1 MSPPKSWRSWKEK
14 TEGIF
19 ISKLLAPHLARLN
32 VYMTPI
38 IHFQAGRG
46 RRRPVRPRGET
57 TSGLHLKQRTG
68 TYLTLFMDYYGLKTD
83 WPGLD
88 DARKRPCAKDRAEAV
103 NRATQDA
110 VCRLFPERRAERR
123 FIPYVAMHEFE
134 ALLFSAGDSRL
145 RLQVKPALIANI
157 VAKCGSPEEIDD
169 SPDTAPS
176 KKTHQL
182 SNGFRKTTTGIAV
195 AEDIG
200 LSAIRARCPLF
211 DEWLTAIERLRNR
224 RRTERRLFRSK

>member
-1 MSPPKSWRSWKEK
+1 MNESAEIVALVEGK

-19 ISKLLAPHLARLN
+19 ISKLLAPHLTRLN

-38 IHFQAGRG
+38 IISKPGEKGGDVRFGR
-46 RRRPVRPRGET
+46 VKNDI
-57 TSGLHLKQRTG
+57 GLHLKQRTG

-134 ALLFSAGDSRL
+134 ALLFSAPEILAS

-176 KKTHQL
+176 KRLIQL

-211 DEWLTAIERLRNR
+211 DEWLTAIERLPESE
-224 RRTERRLFRSK
+224 TD

>member
-1 MSPPKSWRSWKEK
+1 MNESAEIVALVEGK

-19 ISKLLAPHLARLN
+19 ISKLLAPHLTRLN

-38 IHFQAGRG
+38 IISKPGEKGGDVRFGR
-46 RRRPVRPRGET
+46 VKNDI
-57 TSGLHLKQRTG
+57 GLHLKQRTG
-68 TYLTLFMDYYGLKTD
+68 TYLTLFVDYYGLKGD

-88 DARKRPCAKDRAEAV
+88 EAKRRPRAKDRAEAV

-134 ALLFSAGDSRL
+134 ALLFSAPEILAS

-176 KKTHQL
+176 KRLIQL

-211 DEWLTAIERLRNR
+211 DEWLTVIERLPASE
-224 RRTERRLFRSK
+224 TD

>member
-1 MSPPKSWRSWKEK
+1 MNESAEIVALVEGK

-19 ISKLLAPHLARLN
+19 ISKLLAPHLTRLN

-38 IHFQAGRG
+38 IISKPGEKGGDVRFGR
-46 RRRPVRPRGET
+46 VKNDI
-57 TSGLHLKQRTG
+57 GLHLKQRTG

-103 NRATQDA
+103 NRATRNA

-134 ALLFSAGDSRL
+134 ALLFSAPEILAS

-176 KKTHQL
+176 KRLIQL

-211 DEWLTAIERLRNR
+211 DEWLTAIERLPESE
-224 RRTERRLFRSK
+224 TD

>member
-1 MSPPKSWRSWKEK
+1 MNESAEIVALVEGK

-38 IHFQAGRG
+38 IISKPGEKGGDVRFGR
-46 RRRPVRPRGET
+46 VKNDI
-57 TSGLHLKQRTG
+57 GLHLKQRTG

-88 DARKRPCAKDRAEAV
+88 EAKKRPLAKDRAEAV
-103 NRATQDA
+103 NRATRNA

-123 FIPYVAMHEFE
+123 FISYVAMHEFE
-134 ALLFSAGDSRL
+134 ALLFSAPEILAS

-176 KKTHQL
+176 KRLIQL

-211 DEWLTAIERLRNR
+211 DEWLTAIERLPESE
-224 RRTERRLFRSK
+224 TD

>member
-1 MSPPKSWRSWKEK
+1 MNESAEIVALVEGK

-19 ISKLLAPHLARLN
+19 ISKLLAPHLTRLN

-38 IHFQAGRG
+38 IISKPGEKGGDVRFGR
-46 RRRPVRPRGET
+46 VKNDI
-57 TSGLHLKQRTG
+57 GLHLKQRTG
-68 TYLTLFMDYYGLKTD
+68 TYLTLFVDYYGLKGD

-88 DARKRPCAKDRAEAV
+88 EAKRRPRAKDRAEAV

-134 ALLFSAGDSRL
+134 ALLFSAPEILAS

-176 KKTHQL
+176 KRLIQL

-211 DEWLTAIERLRNR
+211 DEWLTAIERLPESE
-224 RRTERRLFRSK
+224 TD

>member
-1 MSPPKSWRSWKEK
+1 MNESAEIVALVEGK

-19 ISKLLAPHLARLN
+19 ISKLLAPHLTRLN

-38 IHFQAGRG
+38 IISKPGEKGGDVRFGR
-46 RRRPVRPRGET
+46 VKNDI
-57 TSGLHLKQRTG
+57 GLHLKQRTG
-68 TYLTLFMDYYGLKTD
+68 TYLTLFVDYYGLKGD

-88 DARKRPCAKDRAEAV
+88 EAKRRPRAKDRAEAV

-134 ALLFSAGDSRL
+134 ALLFSAPEILAS

-157 VAKCGSPEEIDD
+157 VAECESPEEIDD

-176 KKTHQL
+176 KRLIHL
-182 SNGFRKTTTGIAV
+182 SNGFRKTTTGIAI
-195 AEDIG
+195 AEEIG

-211 DEWLTAIERLRNR
+211 DEWLTVIERLPESE
-224 RRTERRLFRSK
+224 TD

>member
-1 MSPPKSWRSWKEK
+1 MSEFAEIVALVEGTTEK
-14 TEGIF
+14 IF
-19 ISKLLAPHLARLN
+19 VSKLLAPHLARWN

-38 IHFQAGRG
+38 IISKPGEKGGDVRFGR
-46 RRRPVRPRGET
+46 VKNDI
-57 TSGLHLKQRTG
+57 GLHLKQRTG

-103 NRATQDA
+103 NRATRNA

-134 ALLFSAGDSRL
+134 ALLFSAPEILAS

-176 KKTHQL
+176 KRLIQL

-211 DEWLTAIERLRNR
+211 DEWLTAIERLPESE
-224 RRTERRLFRSK
+224 TD

>member
-1 MSPPKSWRSWKEK
+1 MNESAEIVALVEGK

-38 IHFQAGRG
+38 IISKPGEKGGDVRFGR
-46 RRRPVRPRGET
+46 VKNDI
-57 TSGLHLKQRTG
+57 GLHLKQRTG
-68 TYLTLFMDYYGLKTD
+68 TYLTLFVDYYGLKGD

-88 DARKRPCAKDRAEAV
+88 EAKRRPRAKDRAEAV

-134 ALLFSAGDSRL
+134 ALLFSAPEILAS

-176 KKTHQL
+176 KRLIQL

-211 DEWLTAIERLRNR
+211 DEWLTAIERLPESE
-224 RRTERRLFRSK
+224 TD

>member
-1 MSPPKSWRSWKEK
+1 MNESAEIVAIVEGK

-38 IHFQAGRG
+38 IISKPGEKG
-46 RRRPVRPRGET
+46 GDVRFDRVKNDI
-57 TSGLHLKQRTG
+57 GLHLKQRTG

-103 NRATQDA
+103 NRATRNA

-134 ALLFSAGDSRL
+134 ALLFSAPEILAS

-176 KKTHQL
+176 KRLIQL

-211 DEWLTAIERLRNR
+211 DEWLTAIERLPESE
-224 RRTERRLFRSK
+224 TD

>member
-1 MSPPKSWRSWKEK
+1 MNESAEIVALVEGK

-38 IHFQAGRG
+38 IISKPGEKGGDVRFGR
-46 RRRPVRPRGET
+46 VKNDI
-57 TSGLHLKQRTG
+57 GLHLKQRTG

-110 VCRLFPERRAERR
+110 VCRLFPERSAERR

-134 ALLFSAGDSRL
+134 ALLFSAPEILAS

-176 KKTHQL
+176 KRLIQL

-211 DEWLTAIERLRNR
+211 DEWLTAIERLPESE
-224 RRTERRLFRSK
+224 TD

>member
-1 MSPPKSWRSWKEK
+1 MNESAEIVALVEGK

-38 IHFQAGRG
+38 IISKPGEKGGDVRFGR
-46 RRRPVRPRGET
+46 VKNDI
-57 TSGLHLKQRTG
+57 GLHLKQRTG

-88 DARKRPCAKDRAEAV
+88 EAKKRPLAKDRAEAV
-103 NRATQDA
+103 NRATRNA

-134 ALLFSAGDSRL
+134 ALLFSAPEILAS

-176 KKTHQL
+176 KRLIQL

-211 DEWLTAIERLRNR
+211 DEWLTAIERLPESE
-224 RRTERRLFRSK
+224 TD